1 MDPLDIE
8 LRSASANTI
17 RSRLSD
23 ASTYVL
29 GGDGVVVPDAGAAGP
44 GQLRL
49 ITEGQQL
56 YVAPGGAVPIM
67 VNGPGSRSAAPS
79 TRSG

>member
-1 MDPLDIE
+1 MDPIDIE

-29 GGDGVVVPDAGAAGP
+29 GGDGVVVPDAGTAG
-44 GQLRL
+44 
-49 ITEGQQL
+49 
-56 YVAPGGAVPIM
+56 
-67 VNGPGSRSAAPS
+67 
-79 TRSG
+79 